1 MSAVIFDTVHSDRIT
16 QFAGP
21 TGLARRIHNDAMKS
35 LALALSLLTAFTAT
49 AQSRF
54 WSELPAARAGQM
66 PGERRIVPDRARTL
80 SLDAEGLR
88 LFLATVPVG
97 SLEQVGS
104 SSHLLEL
111 PMPGG
116 GFAGFR
122 FLEVPVMHPDLQA
135 RYPMIRTYTGVGLED
150 GALLKMDLTPHGLHA
165 MVLTPSSDDWF
176 IDPLIHGDAVHYQS
190 YFKRDFRKQLP
201 ADFEACHYDQVN
213 DIDAAQKQSR
223 EWIAQMGVDRVGDCQ
238 LRRYDLA
245 LACTGEYA
253 AFHGSNTTNNDKSF
267 AAAAMATSL
276 NRVNGIYERDATL
289 TMLLVANNDAII
301 YLNAATDPYT
311 NSNGSTMLGENI
323 STCNSV
329 IGSANYDIGHVF
341 STGGGGVA
349 YLNSPC
355 TGNKA
360 GGVTGS
366 GEPVGD
372 PFDIDYVAH
381 EMGHQYG
388 GNHSQNNN
396 CNRAASA
403 AVEVGSGITIM
414 GYAGICSP
422 DVASNSIAMFGGY
435 SMQEIAA
442 NITTGASS
450 GCPTTTALANAQPT
464 ANAGVDRVIPRS
476 TPFILTGS
484 ATDANPGNVLSYS
497 WEQMDNAVA
506 TQPPAAT
513 NTGGP
518 AWVPLL
524 PQGTPV
530 RYMPNLPAVIAN
542 TTPTWEVLSSVARTY
557 NFRFTV
563 RDNAVGG
570 GCAKQDNMVVT
581 VNGTAGPFV
590 VTAPNT
596 AVAWTALTSATVTW
610 NVAGTNVS
618 PVSCANVDIL
628 LSTDGGLTYPITL
641 ATATPNDGSQSITVP
656 SNPTTTA
663 RVMVRANGNIF
674 YDISNT
680 NFTIT
685 VPATPDYSLS
695 VSSATANAC
704 QPANT
709 TYAVQVGSILGY
721 SSAVTLGT
729 AGLASGLSASFSP
742 NPVTPGGSSTLTING
757 TGSVAP
763 GTYNLT
769 LTATSASGNKNL
781 ALTLEVIA
789 PAGTVTLASPAN
801 GASGVGGGTPLTWNV
816 DPNAASYAIQIATDA
831 GMTNI
836 VETGNGLTATSYNTA
851 VATQPLTTYYWR
863 VQSSNACGFGTPS
876 AIWSYTTSNCQPV
889 AIRIVLDR
897 YGAET
902 TWNLQSSGGNVVASG
917 GPYTNQAAN
926 GAYPQPDVNLCL
938 PPGCYTLIVN
948 DSFGDGLCCAYGS
961 GYIAALDAS
970 GAPLASA
977 STFTTTVSANFCLGT
992 ACIST
997 LPFSESFTSGLG
1009 SWTQGITD
1017 NFNWTLQSG
1026 STPTSNTGPTGD
1038 HTTGSGNYLFT
1049 ESSSPNNPART
1060 AELFSPCIDL
1070 EPYASADLSFWYHL
1084 WGTTMGTL
1092 NVDVWN
1098 GTAWTQAAWS
1108 RTGNQG
1114 NNWLQGTLSLNPWLG
1129 QAIRIRFRGVTGTG
1143 STSDMAIDDILITGS
1158 NEVQVAA
1165 RVALE
1170 GAYDPGTG
1178 LMRDNLRVL
1187 PSFPLTEPFTA
1198 LGYAHVGGGGE
1209 AVAAPVLTTTGN
1221 NAIVDWAV
1229 VELRSGGEPATVL
1242 ATRSALVQRDGDVVA
1257 SDGLNPVSF
1266 PVAPGNYH
1274 VAIRHRN
1281 HLGAMTATPV
1291 ALSAAATTVD
1301 FRLASL
1307 ATYGTE
1313 ARKTIAGAFPAEA
1326 LWAGDVTFNSMLQY
1340 VGTDNDRDPIL
1351 VRIGGSVPTN
1361 TASGYLPEDVT
1372 LDGTVRYVGD
1382 GNDRDPILVNIGG
1395 SLPTNTRV
1403 EQLP

>member
-1 MSAVIFDTVHSDRIT
+1 MTKPYALLFSAALVL
-16 QFAGP
+16 P
-21 TGLARRIHNDAMKS
+21 T
-35 LALALSLLTAFTAT
+35 LTA
-49 AQSRF
+49 AQGGGL
-54 WSELPAARAGQM
+54 WSDLPAARASTL
-66 PGERRIVPDRARTL
+66 PGERRIVPDRVRTV
-80 SLDAEGLR
+80 SIDVDGLR
-88 LFLATVPVG
+88 AFLQQAPSGDLSAVAASTRII
-97 SLEQVGS
+97 
-104 SSHLLEL
+104 EL
-111 PMPGG
+111 PMPDGG
-116 GFAGFR
+116 YAAFR
-122 FLEVPVMHPDLQA
+122 FLEVPVMHPELQA
-135 RYPMIRTYTGVGLED
+135 RYPEIRAYSGVGLED
-150 GALLKMDLTPHGLHA
+150 GALLKMDLTPHGFHA
-165 MVLTPSSDDWF
+165 MVLTPGGDDWF
-176 IDPLIHGDAVHYQS
+176 IDPLVHGDLAHYQS
-190 YFKRDFRKQLP
+190 YLKRDFSKQLP
-201 ADFEACHYDQVN
+201 PGFQACHYDEVN
-213 DIDAAQKQSR
+213 DIDAAQKQTL
-223 EWIAQMGVDRVGDCQ
+223 EWIAQMGADRVGDCQ

-253 AFHGSNTTNNDKSF
+253 NYHGSNTTNNNKAF

-289 TMLLVANNDAII
+289 TMVLVANNDAII
-301 YLNAATDPYT
+301 YLNGATDPYT
-311 NSNGSTMLGENI
+311 NNNGGTMLGQNI

-355 TGNKA
+355 TSNKA

-366 GEPVGD
+366 GAPVGD

-414 GYAGICSP
+414 GYAGICAP

-476 TPFILTGS
+476 TPFILTGI
-484 ATDANPGNVLSYS
+484 ATDANPGNVLTYS

-524 PQGTPV
+524 PQSTPV

-557 NFRFTV
+557 TFRFTV

-596 AVAWTALTSATVTW
+596 AVSWTALTSQTVTW
-610 NVAGTNVS
+610 NVASTNLS

-641 ATATPNDGSQSITVP
+641 ATATPNDGSQPITVP

-685 VPATPDYSLS
+685 TPSVPDYTLG
-695 VSSATANAC
+695 VTSSTVTAC
-704 QPANT
+704 QPGNAA
-709 TYAVQVGSILGY
+709 YAVQVGSILGY
-721 SSAVTLGT
+721 SNPVTLGT
-729 AGLASGLSASFSP
+729 TGLAAGLNASFSP
-742 NPVTPGGSSTLTING
+742 NPVTPGSSSTLTISG

-763 GTYNLT
+763 GSYNFT
-769 LTATSASGNKNL
+769 LTATSASGNKSL
-781 ALTLEVIA
+781 ALTVQVVA
-789 PAGTVTLASPAN
+789 PAGTVTLVSPAN
-801 GASGVGGGTPLTWNV
+801 GATGVGGGTALTWNA
-816 DPNAASYAIQIATDA
+816 DPMAASYSIQIATDP
-831 GMTNI
+831 GMSNI

-876 AIWSYTTSNCQPV
+876 AIWSYTTSDCQPV

-902 TWNLQSSGGNVVASG
+902 TWNLQTSGGNVVASG
-917 GPYTNQAAN
+917 GPYTNQGAN
-926 GAYPQPDVNLCL
+926 GTYPQPDVNLCL
-938 PPGCYTLIVN
+938 PTGCYTLTVN
-948 DSFGDGLCCAYGS
+948 DSFGDGLCCQYGS
-961 GYIAALDAS
+961 GYIAVLDAS
-970 GAPLASA
+970 NTPLASA
-977 STFTTTVSANFCLGT
+977 STFTSTIASNFCIGT
-992 ACIST
+992 PCIST
-997 LPFSESFTSGLG
+997 LPYSENFTGGLG
-1009 SWTQGITD
+1009 AWVQGVTD
-1017 NFNWTLQSG
+1017 FFDWSLGSG
-1026 STPTSNTGPTGD
+1026 STPTSNTGPSGD
-1038 HTTGSGNYLFT
+1038 HTTGTGNYLFT

-1060 AELFSPCIDL
+1060 AELYGPCIDL
-1070 EPYASADLSFWYHL
+1070 EPYGSAELTFWYHL
-1084 WGTTMGTL
+1084 WGTAMGSL
-1092 NVDVWN
+1092 HVDVWN
-1098 GTAWTQAAWS
+1098 GSAWATSLWS

-1114 NNWLQGTLSLNPWLG
+1114 NSWQQGSLSLNAYVG
-1129 QAIRIRFRGVTGTG
+1129 GTVRIRFRGITG
-1143 STSDMAIDDILITGS
+1143 SGATSDMAIDDILITGT

-1170 GAYDPGTG
+1170 GPYAVSTG
-1178 LMRDNLRVL
+1178 LMNDNLRTL

-1209 AVAAPVLTTTGN
+1209 SVAAPVLSGTGS

-1229 VELRSGGEPATVL
+1229 VELRSSGNPSTVV

-1257 SDGLNPVSF
+1257 TDGSSAVSF

-1274 VAIRHRN
+1274 VALRHRN
-1281 HLGAMTATPV
+1281 HLGAMTAATV
-1291 ALSAAATTVD
+1291 VLGASAAAVD
-1301 FRLASL
+1301 FRSAAL
-1307 ATYGTE
+1307 ATYGTG
-1313 ARKTIAGAFPAEA
+1313 ARKSITGAFPVQA
-1326 LWAGDVTFNSMLQY
+1326 LWAGDATFNGELKY
-1340 VGTDNDRDPIL
+1340 VGEFNDRDPIL
-1351 VRIGGSVPTN
+1351 LRIGGSVPTN
-1361 TASGYLPEDVT
+1361 TVTGYHPEDMN
-1372 LDGTVRYVGD
+1372 LDGTVKYVGD
-1382 GNDRDPILVNIGG
+1382 GNDRDPILQNIGG
-1395 SLPTNTRV
+1395 SVPTNTRTG
-1403 EQLP
+1403 QLP

>member
-1 MSAVIFDTVHSDRIT
+1 MNQRFTLLLAVSFLIT
-16 QFAGP
+16 IPA
-21 TGLARRIHNDAMKS
+21 S
-35 LALALSLLTAFTAT
+35 
-49 AQSRF
+49 AQSGAY
-54 WSELPAARAGQM
+54 WTDISAEQVEQAR
-66 PGERRIVPDRARTL
+66 GERRIVPQRARAL
-80 SLDAEGLR
+80 ALDVNGMR
-88 LFLATVPVG
+88 DMLAHVPLGELQDV
-97 SLEQVGS
+97 SAS
-104 SSHLLEL
+104 SSIIEL
-111 PMPGG
+111 PLPTGG
-116 GFAGFR
+116 TAAFR
-122 FLEVPVMHPDLQA
+122 LLEVPVMHPELQA
-135 RYPMIRTYTGVGLED
+135 RYPMIRTYTGVGLAD
-150 GALLKMDLTPHGLHA
+150 GALLKMDLGPHGFHA
-165 MVLTPSSDDWF
+165 MVLAPGGDWF
-176 IDPLIHGDAVHYQS
+176 IDPLVHGDAALYQS
-190 YFKRDFRKQLP
+190 YLKSEFRKQLP
-201 ADFEACHYDQVN
+201 PDFQACHYDEVN
-213 DIDAAQKQSR
+213 DIDAAQKQTR
-223 EWIAQMGVDRVGDCQ
+223 TWIAQMGADRVGDCQ

-253 AFHGSNTTNNDKSF
+253 NFHGSTTLNNNKSF

-289 TMLLVANNDAII
+289 TMVLVANNDNLI
-301 YLNAATDPYT
+301 YLNGATDPYT
-311 NSNGSTMLGENI
+311 NNDGGAMLGQNI
-323 STCNSV
+323 TTCNSV

-355 TGNKA
+355 TSNKA

-366 GEPVGD
+366 GAPVND

-450 GCPTTTALANAQPT
+450 GCPTTTAIANAQPT

-484 ATDANPGNVLSYS
+484 ATDANAGNVLTYS

-506 TQPPAAT
+506 TQPPVAT

-524 PQGTPV
+524 PQSTPV

-557 NFRFTV
+557 NFRLTV
-563 RDNAVGG
+563 RDNVLGG
-570 GCAKQDNMVVT
+570 GCARQDNMVVT
-581 VNGTAGPFV
+581 VNGTAGPFL

-596 AVAWTALTSATVTW
+596 AVNWTALTSQTVTW
-610 NVAGTNVS
+610 NVAGTTAS

-628 LSTDGGLTYPITL
+628 LSTDGGLTYPTVL

-656 SNPTTTA
+656 NVATTTA

-695 VSSATANAC
+695 VTSSTANAC
-704 QPANT
+704 QPSNT
-709 TYAVQVGSILGY
+709 TYTVQVGSILGY

-729 AGLASGLSASFSP
+729 TGLAPGLIASFSP
-742 NPVTPGGSSTLTING
+742 NPVTPGGNSTLTISG

-763 GTYNLT
+763 GAYNFT

-781 ALTLEVIA
+781 ALTLQVVA
-789 PAGTVTLASPAN
+789 PVGTVTLASPAN
-801 GASGVGGGTPLTWNV
+801 GASGVGGGTPLTWNAA
-816 DPNAASYAIQIATDA
+816 PNAASYAIQIATDA

-836 VETGNGLTATSYNTA
+836 VETGNGLTGTSYNTA
-851 VATQPLTTYYWR
+851 IATQPLTTYYWR
-863 VQSSNACGFGTPS
+863 VQASNACGFGTPS
-876 AIWSYTTSNCQPV
+876 AIWSYTTSDCQPV
-889 AIRIVLDR
+889 TIRIVLDR

-902 TWNLQSSGGNVVASG
+902 TWRLENAGATVLASG
-917 GPYTNQAAN
+917 GPYTDQGAN
-926 GAYPQPDVNLCL
+926 GQYPQPDVNLCL
-938 PPGCYTLIVN
+938 PVGCYTLIVN
-948 DSFGDGLCCAYGS
+948 DSFGDGLCCQYGS
-961 GYIAALDAS
+961 GYIAVLDAS

-977 STFTTTVSANFCLGT
+977 SSFTNTVSANFCVGG
-992 ACIST
+992 ACVSV
-997 LPFSESFTSGLG
+997 LPVSENFTSGLG
-1009 SWTQGITD
+1009 NWVQGVTD
-1017 NFNWTLQSG
+1017 FFNWSLQSG
-1026 STPTSNTGPTGD
+1026 STPTSNTGPTAD
-1038 HTTGSGNYLFT
+1038 HTTGTGNYLFT
-1049 ESSSPNNPART
+1049 ESNSPNNPART

-1070 EPYASADLSFWYHL
+1070 EAYASADLSFWYHM

-1114 NNWLQGTLSLNPWLG
+1114 NNWLQGTLSLNPWVG
-1129 QAIRIRFRGVTGTG
+1129 NAIRIRFRGVTGNG
-1143 STSDMAIDDILITGS
+1143 STSDMAIDDIQITGT
-1158 NEVQVAA
+1158 NEVVVAP

-1170 GAYDPGTG
+1170 GAYDPSTG
-1178 LMRDNLRVL
+1178 LMRDALRVL
-1187 PSFPLTEPFTA
+1187 PSFPLTEPFSA

-1209 AVAAPVLTTTGN
+1209 SVAAPVLATTGS
-1221 NAIVDWAV
+1221 NAIVDWIL
-1229 VELRSGGEPATVL
+1229 VELRSTGNPANVL

-1257 SDGLNPVSF
+1257 SDGVSTLSF
-1266 PVAPGNYH
+1266 AVAPGNYH

-1281 HLGAMTATPV
+1281 HLGAMTATAV
-1291 ALSAAATTVD
+1291 ALSSSSTAVD
-1301 FRLASL
+1301 FRSVGL
-1307 ATYGTE
+1307 ATYGTD
-1313 ARKTIAGAFPAEA
+1313 ARKSITGTFPVQA
-1326 LWAGDVTFNSMLQY
+1326 LWAGDVSFNGELMY
-1340 VGTDNDRDPIL
+1340 VGNGNDRDPIL
-1351 VRIGGSVPTN
+1351 LRIGGTVPTN
-1361 TASGYLPEDVT
+1361 TVSGYFIEDVN
-1372 LDGTVRYVGD
+1372 LDGNVLYVGNP
-1382 GNDRDPILVNIGG
+1382 NDRDPILVNIGG
-1395 SLPTNTRV
+1395 NVPTNTRMD
-1403 EQLP
+1403 QLP